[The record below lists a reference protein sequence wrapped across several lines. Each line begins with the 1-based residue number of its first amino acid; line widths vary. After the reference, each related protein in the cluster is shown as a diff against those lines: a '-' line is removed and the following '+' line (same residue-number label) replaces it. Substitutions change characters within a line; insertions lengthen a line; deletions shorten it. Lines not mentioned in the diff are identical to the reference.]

1 MAGSVDISAMMS
13 QWTDDSGIVY
23 TRPERADYRS
33 DIEWM
38 RVVYAWNDMR
48 TNAANKAFA
57 EGFTKEMR
65 K

>member
-1 MAGSVDISAMMS
+1 M
-13 QWTDDSGIVY
+13 Y

-38 RVVYAWNDMR
+38 RAVYAWNDMR
-48 TNAANKAFA
+48 SAAANKAFA
-57 EGFTKEMR
+57 EGFKRGM

>member
-1 MAGSVDISAMMS
+1 M
-13 QWTDDSGIVY
+13 WTDSSGIVY

-38 RVVYAWNDMR
+38 RAVYAWNDMR
-48 TNAANKAFA
+48 SAAANKAFA
-57 EGFTKEMR
+57 EGFKRGM

>member
-1 MAGSVDISAMMS
+1 MDGGVAKMDT
-13 QWTDDSGIVY
+13 WTDDSGIVH
-23 TRPERADYRS
+23 TRPERSDYQS

-38 RVVYAWNDMR
+38 RAVCAWNDMR
-48 TNAANKAFA
+48 AAAAEKAFA

>member
-1 MAGSVDISAMMS
+1 MEAE
-13 QWTDDSGIVY
+13 WTDDSGIVY

-38 RVVYAWNDMR
+38 RAVCAWNDMR
-48 TNAANKAFA
+48 SAAANRAFA